1 MILMVNP
8 ALSGHRGAV
17 FMWNDKQITNAIKKN
32 ILTSILIL
40 LVLFLVDN
48 RSYLFTYLPHRF
60 MYEQREAYVQ
70 YGRPRHNYVRVV
82 VMEQDE
88 AIAKGTVKRAP
99 GEKFGSVIT
108 VGYSSKRKPSIVRSS
123 LVVTGGQIAVFVAMI
138 LGNLRFIWKIH
149 KLTR

>member
-1 MILMVNP
+1 M
-8 ALSGHRGAV
+8 
-17 FMWNDKQITNAIKKN
+17 
-32 ILTSILIL
+32 

-48 RSYLFTYLPHRF
+48 RGYLFTYLPYRF

-70 YGRPRHNYVRVV
+70 HSNLRNRYVQVV

-108 VGYSSKRKPSIVRSS
+108 VGYSPERKPSIVRAS
-123 LVVTGGQIAVFVAMI
+123 LVVTRGYIAVFAALI
-138 LGNLRFIWKIH
+138 LGNLRFIWKLH
-149 KLTR
+149 KLTE

>member
-1 MILMVNP
+1 
-8 ALSGHRGAV
+8 
-17 FMWNDKQITNAIKKN
+17 MWNDERIPNAIKKN

-60 MYEQREAYVQ
+60 IYEQKEAYVQ
-70 YGRPRHNYVRVV
+70 YGNLRNRYVQVV

-88 AIAKGTVKRAP
+88 AIAKGTVRRAP

-108 VGYSSKRKPSIVRSS
+108 VGYSPERKPSIVRAS
-123 LVVTGGQIAVFVAMI
+123 LVVTRGQIAVLVGLI

-149 KLTR
+149 KLTSQ